1 MEISGVGGSVS
12 GPRYRVVDLASLEA
26 VSCPCGT
33 ARRALHDEPSS
44 PGTIH
49 LTEIDREAQRHYHCT
64 LTETYFVIE
73 CAPGAYLELDDHQ
86 VQLRPEM
93 LVVIPPGVRH
103 RLVGRARILNIVVP
117 NFDPADEILD
127 EC

>member
-1 MEISGVGGSVS
+1 MENSEGRSPQG
-12 GPRYRVVDLASLEA
+12 GPRYRVVDFASLEPVA
-26 VSCPCGT
+26 CPCGT
-33 ARRALHDEPSS
+33 ARRALHDESAF

-49 LTEIDREAQRHYHCT
+49 LTQIAHEAQRHYHRT

-73 CAPGAYLELDDHQ
+73 CEPGACLELDDHQ

-103 RLVGRARILNIVVP
+103 RLVGKARILNIVVP
-117 NFDPADEILD
+117 NFDPTDEILD
-127 EC
+127 ES